1 MRRKTIS
8 FIILALVLFSFIFI
22 KDGLCYRIPPEGDNK
37 GYLYVFGE
45 EGKRSYGAKKE
56 PQVIFLR
63 VPKTY
68 NKDIEVSIYDPD
80 VGGFLDE
87 KSGKWNTKTRF
98 SIFGGERAYSS
109 IAGMNEEDIIDFK
122 EGVLLDV
129 KDFGRHKRYDRKFY
143 HFPPLNAREGE
154 DMGDFRYFKIVAE
167 GLSGNDNNMFS
178 LKISPDIVETFSYAL
193 SLRLPER
200 RGAKMEL
207 YPEIPK
213 DAKSIIE
220 YNYDLDSTGG
230 SIEIVTTSMAYDI
243 EGSETGVWA
252 STEIDILPGDAGKR
266 WVYEITKDRQ
276 PNANM
281 AMCITSGS
289 GVALPVFFAPGPAG
303 PRKVF
308 VEKQQPACNT
318 FTFDASKSYDPDDQ
332 ELAYFWDFGDG
343 TTSTQLRTMHTYKD
357 EGKYLVRLT
366 VTDNSEADCNDATIQ
381 QAIRVNQ
388 PPQAIVEG
396 PEAACA
402 GLEVSFDGTRST
414 DSPEDKLTYRWNF
427 GDGETGEGAKIAH
440 KYLKGGE
447 YQVALTVT
455 DDSGTT
461 CDVDMDRLKLS
472 VNTRPV
478 ADAGEDIILCKKN
491 PGDPLKVTF
500 NASASKDADGDSLT
514 YTWDFGDGETGE
526 GKAINH
532 RYEKGGEYIAKLLV
546 TDNTD
551 TDCNRSE
558 ATRRITLNRSPMAD
572 AGSDMNICLTEKADF
587 NASASI
593 DNDGDTLSYT
603 WDFGDGETA
612 SGKKVS
618 YKYSKGGLY
627 KAILNVNDGTRTG
640 CSIASDAIVVDVN
653 SAPRAEV
660 ASDGVMCI
668 GESIEFDGHQSSDA
682 DGDVLSY
689 AWDFGDGATADGV
702 NAKHTYEKGGLY
714 KAELFV
720 DDGRDSRCSD
730 AIKVHYVNINTPPV
744 ANAGSDLLSCV
755 NSEVEFD
762 ATDSFDADNDK
773 LTYTWDFGDGVS
785 VKGLKVKHIYK
796 DTGVYR
802 VVLTVKDSSVTECNM
817 ATDVLIATVNAEPVP
832 VIEVI

>member
-500 NASASKDADGDSLT
+500 NASASKDADGDILT
-514 YTWDFGDGETGE
+514 YTWYFGDGETGE

-603 WDFGDGETA
+603 
-612 SGKKVS
+612 
-618 YKYSKGGLY
+618 
-627 KAILNVNDGTRTG
+627 
-640 CSIASDAIVVDVN
+640 
-653 SAPRAEV
+653 
-660 ASDGVMCI
+660 
-668 GESIEFDGHQSSDA
+668 
-682 DGDVLSY
+682 
-689 AWDFGDGATADGV
+689 WDFGDGATADGV